1 MQHFQ
6 AVIATCDYEEDFY
19 FSVNHM
25 LAKSFALT
33 RIIFQSMA
41 GLELAILTFCALQ
54 EL

>member
-6 AVIATCDYEEDFY
+6 AVIATFDYEEDFY
-19 FSVNHM
+19 FSVDHM

-33 RIIFQSMA
+33 RIIFQSIA
-41 GLELAILTFCALQ
+41 ELELAILTFCALQ

>member
-6 AVIATCDYEEDFY
+6 VVIATCDYEEDFY

-25 LAKSFALT
+25 LAKSFELT
-33 RIIFQSMA
+33 RIIFQSIA
-41 GLELAILTFCALQ
+41 GLELAILTFCALK